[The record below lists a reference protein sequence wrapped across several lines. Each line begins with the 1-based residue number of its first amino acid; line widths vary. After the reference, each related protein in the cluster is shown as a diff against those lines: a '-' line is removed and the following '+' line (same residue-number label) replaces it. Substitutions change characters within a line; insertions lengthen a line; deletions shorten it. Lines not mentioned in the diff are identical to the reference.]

1 MKKEKRF
8 EVHDEDGVIRWFH
21 TLEEAHKFA
30 SGDRNNTIV
39 VEIIEHKAPPKF
51 DISTLPDAPF

>member
-1 MKKEKRF
+1 MKKEKRY

-30 SGDRNNTIV
+30 DTPHHTIV
-39 VEIIEHKAPPKF
+39 VEIIEHPSPPKF
-51 DISTLPDAPF
+51 DISTLPEAPF